1 MGYGLTVTVGLW
13 AFDPEAAMQYA
24 NPNTDDFP
32 IFPPPK
38 LANRW
43 RDRRAFRAVAREP
56 HNLEYLM
63 SVAGLQ
69 YRTEQSDRYL
79 TGSYRFD
86 RSKAP
91 VNAYLWRADRRARDK
106 MGKFKGRENPLF
118 SCFSYMFRGFGF
130 LLPDGGFFL
139 IDSII
144 NQSFRLP

>member
-1 MGYGLTVTVGLW
+1 MEYGTWDDYMTVGLW
-13 AFDPEAAMQYA
+13 AFEAEAAMQYA

-38 LANRW
+38 LSSRW

-63 SVAGLQ
+63 SVTGLQ

-86 RSKAP
+86 RNKAP
-91 VNAYLWRADRRARDK
+91 ADAYLWRADRQARD
-106 MGKFKGRENPLF
+106 N
-118 SCFSYMFRGFGF
+118 
-130 LLPDGGFFL
+130 
-139 IDSII
+139 I
-144 NQSFRLP
+144 